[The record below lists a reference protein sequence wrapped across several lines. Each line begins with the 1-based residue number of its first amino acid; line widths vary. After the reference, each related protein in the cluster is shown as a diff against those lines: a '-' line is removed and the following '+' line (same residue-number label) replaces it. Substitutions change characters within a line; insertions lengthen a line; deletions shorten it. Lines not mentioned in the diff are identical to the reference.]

1 MVSSKKIVAEGCSL
15 MKSRRIGL
23 IVLIALI
30 VLSSLG
36 ATGWLWTERY
46 QLISTNATTQ
56 AEFTTL
62 KDQITKADEVQDK
75 NRQLQDQVT
84 DLQDQLDEVQQAT
97 PVPNIPETP
106 PATPAPATPADP
118 SAPTATPGGP
128 GGAAPP
134 DEMVQLM
141 QRIEQEV
148 IALRGLPEER
158 PVERRFLTRDEL
170 RAYIV
175 AEMEKESTPADYR
188 HSAQELW
195 LLGLGPQDLDLQTLF
210 VDMQT
215 EQIAGFYDPEVDTFY
230 LIGDSA
236 TLSPID
242 QITYAHEF
250 DHNLQDQTVDLNAGL
265 EQNEFD
271 ADRGLAYRALV
282 EGDATL
288 LMNDWTQQYLVQAL
302 SQDELMAM
310 LQELQAQ
317 QEQST
322 VLDTAPTI
330 VREGLL
336 FPYQEGLAF
345 VQSLYEQGGW
355 PAVTAAL
362 SNPPTSTEQI
372 LHPEKYLP
380 AQRDDPNLPD
390 RFDLSAALGA
400 DWTTATTSTLG
411 EFDLR
416 VLLRDTAA
424 QGDTNAAAAGIGG
437 IRYALYE
444 STAETPLVQMVA
456 RWDSPG
462 DGDEFLSAFRS
473 TLQGSGDVLKRNNV
487 FVAIKGSGAEF
498 TVLFS
503 PDEAALRSA
512 LVALP

>member
-1 MVSSKKIVAEGCSL
+1 
-15 MKSRRIGL
+15 MKSRHIGL

-36 ATGWLWTERY
+36 ATGWLWTERH

-62 KDQITKADEVQDK
+62 KEQITKADEVQDK

-84 DLQDQLDEVQQAT
+84 DLQDQIDAIEQAT
-97 PVPNIPETP
+97 PLPSIPL
-106 PATPAPATPADP
+106 TPADP
-118 SAPTATPGGP
+118 IVPATPVDPSLPTPTPGGP
-128 GGAAPP
+128 GGVEPP
-134 DEMVQLM
+134 AEMVQLM

-148 IALRGLPEER
+148 IELRGLPEER
-158 PVERRFLTRDEL
+158 PVERRFLTREEL

-175 AEMEKESTPADYR
+175 SEMEKESTPDDYR
-188 HSAQELW
+188 HSGQELW
-195 LLGLGPQDLDLQTLF
+195 LLGLGPKDLDLQTLF

-215 EQIAGFYDPEVDTFY
+215 EQIAGFYDPETDTFY
-230 LIGDSA
+230 LVGDRPDLA
-236 TLSPID
+236 PID

-250 DHNLQDQTVDLNAGL
+250 DHNLQDQVVDLNAGL

-271 ADRGLAYRALV
+271 ADRALAYRAV
-282 EGDATL
+282 IEGDATL
-288 LMNDWTQQYLVQAL
+288 LMSLWTQTYLTNNL
-302 SQDELMAM
+302 SQPELLQL
-310 LQELQAQ
+310 LQEIQAQ

-322 VLDTAPTI
+322 VLDSAPTI
-330 VREGLL
+330 VQAGLY

-345 VQSLYEQGGW
+345 VQALYDQGGW

-362 SNPPTSTEQI
+362 SDPPTSTEQI
-372 LHPEKYLP
+372 LHPEKYLS
-380 AQRDDPNLPD
+380 AQRDEPNLPV

-416 VLLRDTAA
+416 ALLEDTAA
-424 QGDTNAAAAGIGG
+424 QGDINAAAAGIGG

-444 STAETPLVQMVA
+444 SGDQIPLLQLVA
-456 RWDSPG
+456 RWDTAA
-462 DGDEFLSAFRS
+462 DGDEFLQAFRS
-473 TLQGSGDVLKRNNV
+473 TLQGTGDVLKRDDV
-487 FVAIKGSGAEF
+487 FVAIKNSGAEF
-498 TVLFS
+498 TLLFS